1 MTLFD
6 NFKILLPKI
15 AKSFIIK
22 GNDFARLKEKTTFF
36 IHKKFSK
43 LFGNI
48 LIYKATA
55 ERGSTYV
62 SWFLSCCI
70 GNDYTA
76 ASRRNVYE

>member
-15 AKSFIIK
+15 EKSFIIK
-22 GNDFARLKEKTTFF
+22 GNDFARLKEKTIFHT
-36 IHKKFSK
+36 KKFSK